1 MSFDPMAAAVDWL
14 DAYRALD
21 IESILEMYADDAVI
35 DCGCGR
41 TQTITGKDALRAY
54 WEDRFLQ
61 FPVSELDD
69 LQPSFGE
76 TVISY
81 VSGNNAVRAV
91 LTFNALGQIAAQTC
105 GTSRSRP
112 TADVTVAA
120 L

>member
-21 IESILEMYADDAVI
+21 IESILEMYTDDAVI
-35 DCGCGR
+35 DCDCDR
-41 TQTITGKDALRAY
+41 RQTITGKDALRAY
-54 WEDRFLQ
+54 WGDRFRRY
-61 FPVSELDD
+61 PVSELDD
-69 LQPSFGE
+69 LQPSFHE

-81 VSGNNAVRAV
+81 VSGNNAVRAA

-105 GTSRSRP
+105 GTSRLRP
-112 TADVTVAA
+112 TAEASVAG